1 METLLPTEG
10 QCIAGK
16 ILKSKTDRE
25 SSQRSKSMKKYALT
39 GGIGMGK
46 SAAANFFSQE
56 GIPLLDSDDLARE
69 VVAPGQEGW
78 IRLVDCYGDN
88 ILLPDRTLDRKKV
101 AEIVFKEEKERRFLE
116 SVLHPLIRQRW
127 QKWALELEAKGES
140 LCMVV
145 VPLLFE
151 SHLETDFDGVIC
163 LVTDPEIQLRRLQ
176 DRGMDLEDIQARIA
190 AQWPIEKKISRSNL
204 LLPNNGSLEELS
216 AQVRILAAD
225 LRKSAEIVENRI

>member
-1 METLLPTEG
+1 
-10 QCIAGK
+10 
-16 ILKSKTDRE
+16 
-25 SSQRSKSMKKYALT
+25 
-39 GGIGMGK
+39 MGK
-46 SAAANFFSQE
+46 SAAANFFSQK

-151 SHLETDFDGVIC
+151 SHLEADFDGVIC

-176 DRGMDLEDIQARIA
+176 DRGMDLEDIQARCPTMVL
-190 AQWPIEKKISRSNL
+190 WRNYL
-204 LLPNNGSLEELS
+204 LRFGFWQQICAN
-216 AQVRILAAD
+216 
-225 LRKSAEIVENRI
+225 LRKLWKIESDSKELPKR